1 MERTSPTSGERE
13 NRVQKQLIFR
23 RIQVL
28 RVLADRPDASAQFLI
43 LGSASP
49 ELSRKASESLTGRV
63 ETIEMGGFSL
73 GEVGGER
80 LDRLWIGVKRPYLDE
95 YGCGLAD

>member
-1 MERTSPTSGERE
+1 M
-13 NRVQKQLIFR
+13 
-23 RIQVL
+23 
-28 RVLADRPDASAQFLI
+28 LADRPDASAQFLI

-95 YGCGLAD
+95 YGCGLADQGQFCRQLTRAPGAEENLSE